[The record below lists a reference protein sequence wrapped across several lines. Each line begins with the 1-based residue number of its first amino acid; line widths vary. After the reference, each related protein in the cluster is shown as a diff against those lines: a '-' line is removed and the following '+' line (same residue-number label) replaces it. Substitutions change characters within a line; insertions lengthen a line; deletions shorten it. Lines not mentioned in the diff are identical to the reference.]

1 MTSRSGWTD
10 SSRRE
15 ASSPRSESDMIDPGL
30 KDPLV
35 EALTARAADLVAENV
50 ELKDQILLLEYEV
63 RQLQRRLAAHDL

>member
-1 MTSRSGWTD
+1 
-10 SSRRE
+10 
-15 ASSPRSESDMIDPGL
+15 MIDPGL

-50 ELKDQILLLEYEV
+50 ELKESILLLEYEV

>member
-1 MTSRSGWTD
+1 MISRSGWTD

>member
-1 MTSRSGWTD
+1 MISRSGWTD

-50 ELKDQILLLEYEV
+50 ELKESILLLEYEV

>member
-1 MTSRSGWTD
+1 MISRSGWTD

-15 ASSPRSESDMIDPGL
+15 ASFPRSESDMIDPGL